1 MVRKLTLS
9 LIVLLALGCVGAWA
23 NAIPVGYISW
33 DVIFPGNAG
42 QFDIINLTGPNSV
55 PPTFPVVTTVSL
67 SNLDLVV
74 DFVGGGSTTYGPS
87 SGYFTLGADGESF
100 NGTAIP
106 IGGTNP
112 EPMSATLTGTFSP
125 LSISD
130 PGPDTI
136 LSTFSVTFSDTPFLL
151 DGDFGVIYATEGSTT
166 GTTVPEPSSLALF
179 VTAASLLLLQ
189 NRKILGTLRSHL

>member
-1 MVRKLTLS
+1 MLGPTLFQS
-9 LIVLLALGCVGAWA
+9 VIL
-23 NAIPVGYISW
+23 W